1 MASKSAA
8 ARAAGAV
15 TARSGGARRVASDT
29 RRFVPRSPRRGF
41 FGGDT
46 AAWTWPLFS
55 LGASGPP
62 TLRRGLAMIPGD
74 PSPGPEEFTP
84 DMFDPYADN
93 PECFDYDEKDLE
105 SEESMRAL
113 YERWRS
119 FYNVKRDHDE
129 VVRRFVHFKDRAR
142 RIHEFNKLG
151 KPWSWGLQIYGDLTP
166 EELDRLKR
174 RQLLRRPNEE
184 Y

>member
-1 MASKSAA
+1 MTSKAAA
-8 ARAAGAV
+8 ARMAAAV
-15 TARSGGARRVASDT
+15 AARRAASDI
-29 RRFVPRSPRRGF
+29 RRFAPARSPRRGF
-41 FGGDT
+41 FGGD
-46 AAWTWPLFS
+46 AAGWTRPVLS
-55 LGASGPP
+55 LAAPGPRI
-62 TLRRGLAMIPGD
+62 LRRGLAMIPGE

-105 SEESMRAL
+105 SEETMWAL
-113 YERWRS
+113 YERWRG
-119 FYNVKRDHDE
+119 FYNVKRDHDD
-129 VVRRFVHFKDRAR
+129 VVSRFVHFKDRAR

-166 EELDRLKR
+166 EEFDRLKR